1 MVYNFFVKKSASLAR
16 SDILST
22 RDKSAN
28 SGGIKNGNMS
38 NQELANELQ
47 NSYYKIWKRKYTYL
61 L

>member
-1 MVYNFFVKKSASLAR
+1 MVYKFFVKKPASPAR
-16 SDILST
+16 SDASTT
-22 RDKSAN
+22 RDKSAS

-47 NSYYKIWKRKYTYL
+47 KQL

>member
-47 NSYYKIWKRKYTYL
+47 NSYYKI
-61 L
+61 

>member
-1 MVYNFFVKKSASLAR
+1 MVYRFFVKKSASLAR

-22 RDKSAN
+22 RDKSTN

-47 NSYYKIWKRKYTYL
+47 KQL